1 MSTSGR
7 VVLETSPPLLEAR
20 TRALLQSR
28 SSLFFCYRAQH
39 ENSEIFNRGVGRRH
53 SKSCRTLNPIVSATS
68 SEGYISPRGNS
79 QLGKS
84 MQVPA
89 RRQLGTAELGTAWL
103 AVANRGYVFLWLSSF
118 VSTLENLVHWPGDE
132 AQAEPSCNA
141 GQYLCHATACRAP
154 KHQHKE

>member
-1 MSTSGR
+1 MKYISVS
-7 VVLETSPPLLEAR
+7 
-20 TRALLQSR
+20 
-28 SSLFFCYRAQH
+28 
-39 ENSEIFNRGVGRRH
+39 I
-53 SKSCRTLNPIVSATS
+53 SCCCPS

-84 MQVPA
+84 MQAPA